1 MLRNSAC
8 DRPIYIV
15 ATLTET
21 RLKQII
27 IEELVE
33 HYLVQRYLWDDDDDE
48 GHLRG
53 ITPHDE
59 VVRSEHVRTNRTR
72 TST

>member
-33 HYLVQRYLWDDDDDE
+33 HYLVQRYLWDDDLRSDCCDE
-48 GHLRG
+48 N
-53 ITPHDE
+53 
-59 VVRSEHVRTNRTR
+59 SERRIRRLKNALTDRE
-72 TST
+72 